1 MVYCHTVMCSRFILL
16 SLLLILVSCTS
27 YLNTAAIPAKVPDK
41 LMIGRVAY
49 NSPEMVLISHES
61 LARHLQTTLQ
71 LKDVEFKLYLDYE
84 QVYEALKKEKI
95 QLAWLGSVFF
105 AKQKEWAIPIVCPEW
120 SGRSSYRGQILVHR
134 DSEIKSFQDLVGKR
148 FAFVSRTSSSGY
160 IFPLA
165 FLRTKGID
173 TDSFSEFAFL
183 DKHSTVAYS
192 IMAKQFDAGATYDGI
207 LKEESLRQ
215 HSDKFKT
222 LGKTAFIHN
231 EPIVIHP
238 KYQEIWSET
247 IRTALI
253 NFSIDRKKP
262 SIDTIPNLT
271 GFQRVTKQ
279 NYEALR
285 QMVKYVK

>member
-1 MVYCHTVMCSRFILL
+1 MYSQPLR
-16 SLLLILVSCTS
+16 LLLVWILIISMPC
-27 YLNTAAIPAKVPDK
+27 LKTAAETSSGLKK
-41 LMIGRVAY
+41 LLIGRVAY
-49 NSPEMVLISHES
+49 NAPKMVLISHES
-61 LARHLQTTLQ
+61 LARHLQKA
-71 LKDVEFKLYLDYE
+71 LKLEDVEFKLYLDYE
-84 QVYEALKKEKI
+84 QVYDALKKQKI

-105 AKQKEWAIPIVCPEW
+105 AKQKAWAKPLVCPEW
-120 SGRSSYRGQILVHR
+120 SGRSSYRGQILIHQ
-134 DSEIKSFQDLVGKR
+134 DSKIESFQDLIGKR

-165 FLRTKGID
+165 FLRSKGID

-192 IMAKQFDAGATYDGI
+192 ILAKQFDAGAAYDGI
-207 LKEESLRQ
+207 LKEESLKQ
-215 HSDKFKT
+215 HSAKFRV

-238 KYQEIWSET
+238 KYQDIWTES

-253 NFSIDRKKP
+253 NFNIENTESSAHK
-262 SIDTIPNLT
+262 IPNLT
-271 GFQRVTKQ
+271 GFQKVTTE

-285 QMVKYVK
+285 KMVRYVK